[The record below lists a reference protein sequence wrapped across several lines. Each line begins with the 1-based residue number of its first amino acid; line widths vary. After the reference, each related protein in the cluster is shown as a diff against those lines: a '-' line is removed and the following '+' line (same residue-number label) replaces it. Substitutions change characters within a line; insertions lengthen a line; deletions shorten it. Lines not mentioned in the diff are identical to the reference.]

1 MYTTDVSSRRGCLVL
16 RVPPGES
23 RSLTSSL
30 NPRSYGVDRS
40 YSFSRLDG
48 RNRSPPND
56 QTILSIVA
64 LDKNG
69 GYPLSTIHRNRT
81 AHHSPS
87 TYGLGEIRVVEISPR
102 FGADVSGLRNST
114 SLRTTTFAPHT
125 NATPL
130 TIKTPTR
137 RTQTSYSSFR
147 YPALTEMSDLSFST
161 RDRACLG
168 TNVSRTATYS
178 PPCDTRRR
186 PRLPPISTSR
196 SAIVELSVS
205 PNGWQ
210 YKYISPRTP
219 RFSMEKSRAGLP
231 LSPLRTSRPN
241 QPWRSP
247 SKSGAKL
254 YCMENNGIAP
264 ICPSGIYGTSLTST
278 TAPYGATARQNFRH
292 DCSRF
297 NQTPSP
303 PVIIPAKKLAHL
315 PDDIYDVSRDF
326 MKSGRNCRRSSTVE
340 SAYSPYRKR
349 RASQSP
355 RPTHS
360 TTYPITKLASKKGRH
375 AFSDVDCE
383 DHPNIIW
390 TNAKMKLRE
399 REV

>member
-1 MYTTDVSSRRGCLVL
+1 MYTTDVSSRRGYLVL
-16 RVPPGES
+16 RAPSGES
-23 RSLTSSL
+23 SSLTSSL

-48 RNRSPPND
+48 RNRSPSNG

-64 LDKNG
+64 LGKNG
-69 GYPLSTIHRNRT
+69 GYPSSTIHRNRT
-81 AHHSPS
+81 THHS
-87 TYGLGEIRVVEISPR
+87 
-102 FGADVSGLRNST
+102 T
-114 SLRTTTFAPHT
+114 SSRTTTFTPHT

-147 YPALTEMSDLSFST
+147 YPALTEMSDLYFST
-161 RDRACLG
+161 RDRARLG
-168 TNVSRTATYS
+168 TNASGTATYS
-178 PPCDTRRR
+178 SPCDTRRR
-186 PRLPPISTSR
+186 PQLPPISTSR

-210 YKYISPRTP
+210 YKCISPRTP

-231 LSPLRTSRPN
+231 LSPLRPARTN
-241 QPWRSP
+241 QPWCSP

-254 YCMENNGIAP
+254 YCMGKNGITP

-278 TAPYGATARQNFRH
+278 TAPYGATTRQNFRH
-292 DCSRF
+292 DCSSY

-303 PVIIPAKKLAHL
+303 PVIIPAKKPAHL
-315 PDDIYDVSRDF
+315 PDDIYDASRDF
-326 MKSGRNCRRSSTVE
+326 MKSGRNCRRTSAVE

-355 RPTHS
+355 QPTHS

-375 AFSDVDCE
+375 A
-383 DHPNIIW
+383 
-390 TNAKMKLRE
+390 
-399 REV
+399 